1 MKSCKKV
8 NWKTDIWCYFNK
20 PSATKTVNFPA
31 CETLKSQFGSKDFSI
46 GRPRSLRSKCN
57 WALVRFGNVILAQ
70 YRISSRPTI
79 EALAS
84 CRYRKSRIR
93 SLSSFCKRKSFSIF
107 DISLHALY
115 FQIIFLG
122 GVTKLPVNIIVL
134 HVTTKE
140 EEILVLLLLR
150 PTLNLFL
157 WMMWE
162 NYKVRWYS
170 GIVRTS

>member
-46 GRPRSLRSKCN
+46 GRPRSLRSKCS
-57 WALVRFGNVILAQ
+57 WELVRFGNVILAQ
-70 YRISSRPTI
+70 YRISNRPTI

-93 SLSSFCKRKSFSIF
+93 SLSSFCEMKEKFFNFWHFLACFVLSNHFFRWGHKITCQHNSFACYHKRRRNTRSASPFETYTQSFF
-107 DISLHALY
+107 VNDV
-115 FQIIFLG
+115 G
-122 GVTKLPVNIIVL
+122 KLQ
-134 HVTTKE
+134 
-140 EEILVLLLLR
+140 
-150 PTLNLFL
+150 
-157 WMMWE
+157 
-162 NYKVRWYS
+162 
-170 GIVRTS
+170 G

>member
-46 GRPRSLRSKCN
+46 GRPRSLRSKCS
-57 WALVRFGNVILAQ
+57 WALVRFGNVICAQ
-70 YRISSRPTI
+70 YRIRSRPTI

-93 SLSSFCKRKSFSIF
+93 SLSSFCKKKVFQFLTFLSMLCTFKSF
-107 DISLHALY
+107 
-115 FQIIFLG
+115 FLG
-122 GVTKLPVNIIVL
+122 GVTKLHVNIIVL

-157 WMMWE
+157 
-162 NYKVRWYS
+162 
-170 GIVRTS
+170 